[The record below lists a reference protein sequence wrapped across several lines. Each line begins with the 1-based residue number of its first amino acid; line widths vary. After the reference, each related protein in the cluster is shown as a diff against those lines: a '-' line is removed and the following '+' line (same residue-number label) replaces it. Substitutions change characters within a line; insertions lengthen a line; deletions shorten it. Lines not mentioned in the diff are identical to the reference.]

1 MLKAAGVSGPP
12 QTWDEFAAAAKKV
25 TKIAS
30 GRASQWGLSM
40 AVDESNWYA
49 WVKSYGADV
58 VTGKKAVFAT
68 AKALAPVTLFRD
80 LIAAKA
86 VQIVPPN
93 SFQDQSDF
101 TSGKTAMYIGSSAGL
116 SFVLAGSKG
125 HFSPGET
132 VLPAGPAGRVT
143 ELFGAPLVIFSKA
156 SMAQQQAAWTFMK
169 WATEPAQT
177 VQWAIHTGYMPVRKL
192 ALDLPAMKSFYA
204 ATPGARA
211 SVNSLPFAVLGV
223 FA

>member
-1 MLKAAGVSGPP
+1 VKA
-12 QTWDEFAAAAKKV
+12 
-25 TKIAS
+25 
-30 GRASQWGLSM
+30 
-40 AVDESNWYA
+40 
-49 WVKSYGADV
+49 YGSDV
-58 VTGKKAVFAT
+58 VTGKKAVFDNP
-68 AKALAPVTLFRD
+68 KALAPVTMFHD

-101 TSGKTAMYIGSSAGL
+101 TSGKTAMYVGSSAGL
-116 SFVLAGSKG
+116 SFVLAGAKG
-125 HFSPGET
+125 HFNPVET

-177 VQWAIHTGYMPVRKL
+177 AQWAMNTGYMPVRKS
-192 ALDLPAMKSFYA
+192 AVDLPVMKAFYA
-204 ATPGARA
+204 KVPGAKA
-211 SVNSLPFAVLGV
+211 SVNSLAFAVLEPPLVGWAQSRDAIQTGLQAAWSGSKDPKAAMAAAAQKV
-223 FA
+223 DSLLAGGH